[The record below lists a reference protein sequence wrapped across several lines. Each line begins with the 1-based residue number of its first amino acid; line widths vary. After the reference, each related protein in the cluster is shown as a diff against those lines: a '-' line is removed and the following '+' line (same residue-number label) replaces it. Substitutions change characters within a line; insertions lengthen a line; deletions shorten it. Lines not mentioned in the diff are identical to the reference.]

1 MSDSVFI
8 NVSISDPLK
17 QQDSFGS
24 YIIYKVN
31 TSTNHPELPFSEFSV
46 LRRFNDFVWLHDQ
59 LNFSHP
65 GAIVPPLPE
74 KQAVGRFTPEFIEC
88 RRRAL
93 EKFMLRITKHSIL
106 KHSKCFH
113 AFIQSDDAQFTQ
125 AKEQFRLER
134 EKAAGSITSWLETKV
149 NALTSSNSQTGL
161 EKNAADL
168 KFEEILQYITHL
180 ETQMTSVSKHTT
192 VLVKHNRAMANALFE
207 FGQAFTWLG
216 QSEGDALGAALT
228 QMGNTADQLSVL
240 ATENVEAEAIFLDE
254 PLEEY
259 VRLLNSV
266 KIAMKRRQDKKN
278 AYINAIID
286 YEAKQAS
293 YNKVL
298 GVPGKE
304 ESANSK
310 LALVE
315 KAQTAVETSKTEY
328 EEVSERLLEEFDR
341 FKKEKAE
348 DMKLILLNYV
358 NLQVQFNKK
367 TEKAWSDL
375 LPHLKEITTET
386 GMIFSDNFTTLNS
399 TQNNSNNNNN
409 NNNNNLDNIPET
421 NPFKYSE
428 QNYEQPQQNQTNG
441 SNFREEEE
449 DDLVG
454 V

>member
-1 MSDSVFI
+1 MADTGFI
-8 NVSISDPLK
+8 NVTITDPLK

-31 TSTNHPELPFSEFSV
+31 TQTNHPDFPFAEFSV
-46 LRRFNDFVWLHDQ
+46 LRRFNDFSWLHDQ

-88 RRRAL
+88 RRRGL
-93 EKFMLRITKHSIL
+93 EKFMSRVTKHLVL
-106 KHSKCFH
+106 KHSKCLN
-113 AFIQSDDAQFTQ
+113 AFLQTDDAQFAQ

-134 EKAAGSITSWLETKV
+134 EKANGSLSSWFESKV
-149 NALTSSNSQTGL
+149 NALTSTNSQAGL

-180 ETQMTSVSKHTT
+180 ETQMSSVSKHTSI
-192 VLVKHNRAMANALFE
+192 LVKHNRAMANSLFE

-216 QSEGDALGAALT
+216 QSEGDSLGAALT

-240 ATENVEAEAIFLDE
+240 ATENSEAESILLDE

-266 KIAMKRRQDKKN
+266 KIAMKRRQEKKN
-278 AYINAIID
+278 VYVDAILD
-286 YEAKQAS
+286 LEAKQAA

-298 GVPGKE
+298 GVAGKE

-310 LALVE
+310 LVLVE
-315 KAQTAVETSKTEY
+315 KSQSLVDTSKIEY

-341 FKKEKAE
+341 FKREKAE

-375 LPHLKEITTET
+375 LPHLKDITTET
-386 GMIFSDNFTTLNS
+386 GMVFSANFTAPS
-399 TQNNSNNNNN
+399 QDPSP
-409 NNNNNLDNIPET
+409 DT
-421 NPFKYSE
+421 NPFKTAGEPAPYSTSE
-428 QNYEQPQQNQTNG
+428 PSNGANKG
-441 SNFREEEE
+441 SNFREEEEE

>member
-1 MSDSVFI
+1 
-8 NVSISDPLK
+8 
-17 QQDSFGS
+17 
-24 YIIYKVN
+24 VN
-31 TSTNHPELPFSEFSV
+31 TNTNHPDLPFSEFSV

-74 KQAVGRFTPEFIEC
+74 KQAVGRFTPEFVEC

-93 EKFMLRITKHSIL
+93 EKFMARITKHTVL
-106 KHSKCFH
+106 KNSRCLN
-113 AFIQSDDAQFTQ
+113 AFLQTDDAQFLQ

-134 EKAAGSITSWLETKV
+134 EKAAGSLTSWLENKV
-149 NALTSSNSQTGL
+149 NALTSSNSQAGL

-180 ETQMTSVSKHTT
+180 ETQMSSVSKHTT
-192 VLVKHNRAMANALFE
+192 TLVKHNRVMANALFE

-240 ATENVEAEAIFLDE
+240 ATENAEAESILLDE

-259 VRLLNSV
+259 VRLLSSV

-278 AYINAIID
+278 AYVNAILD
-286 YEAKQAS
+286 LEAKQAA

-298 GVPGKE
+298 GVAGKE
-304 ESANSK
+304 ESANAK

-315 KAQTAVETSKTEY
+315 KSQSLVDNTRLEY

-341 FKKEKAE
+341 FKREKAE
-348 DMKLILLNYV
+348 DVKLILLNYV
-358 NLQVQFNKK
+358 NLQV
-367 TEKAWSDL
+367 TRSL
-375 LPHLKEITTET
+375 LPHP
-386 GMIFSDNFTTLNS
+386 FSSFSPSHTPS
-399 TQNNSNNNNN
+399 SH
-409 NNNNNLDNIPET
+409 
-421 NPFKYSE
+421 
-428 QNYEQPQQNQTNG
+428 
-441 SNFREEEE
+441 
-449 DDLVG
+449 
-454 V
+454 